1 MTPVAHE
8 HVLLSSLEA
17 HASSRGDVVFVAG
30 VADGSVRVDGVG
42 GVGDAAAVYDVDVA
56 RVEGTLGERDEGV
69 AAVAVLVGPRAA
81 PVALDHGALA
91 LAAHRAGFLAHVLR
105 MVELVG
111 EDVFVVGGEEDGGD
125 VARGGGVGAVVAHL
139 AENLEHVEVIAGVL
153 EGDETAALAARAI
166 QAVHVEGD
174 VRVGERRVQLRLEE
188 VAADARGGA
197 REGEEGVEERGLVVG
212 VLVRGRLG
220 RRTVARNRHRD
231 GGGGE
236 VEGTARGGGPRRR
249 ASANTK
255 RDHAGFSRTRAA

>member
-1 MTPVAHE
+1 M
-8 HVLLSSLEA
+8 
-17 HASSRGDVVFVAG
+17 
-30 VADGSVRVDGVG
+30 
-42 GVGDAAAVYDVDVA
+42 
-56 RVEGTLGERDEGV
+56 
-69 AAVAVLVGPRAA
+69 GPRAA

-91 LAAHRAGFLAHVLR
+91 LAAHRAGFLAHVLG
-105 MVELVG
+105 VVALVG
-111 EDVFVVGGEEDGGD
+111 EDVRVVGGEEDGGD

-197 REGEEGVEERGLVVG
+197 REGEEGVEERGLVVE

-231 GGGGE
+231 GRRGE
-236 VEGTARGGGPRRR
+236 DEGTARGWEVRDDARPPTQNATMRGSVERARHDRGTRSRRELLAKER
-249 ASANTK
+249 ASRGRHLAGDAHEPRARGGLRAGD
-255 RDHAGFSRTRAA
+255 RDDNRDDIS